1 MNNNNQNEE
10 KQKIKKNKDNVNNK
24 TNNKKQTAKKD
35 VSKIDNKE
43 TTVSKNT
50 KNTSV
55 KKQTIN
61 KDEQKKS
68 SNLQG
73 SKKDNSK
80 RAGNKNQS
88 VKEND
93 EKTNKQAKKNN
104 TEKTNSTK
112 KNMKIDNQK
121 TSTKNQASKKKTGEI
136 NGKKSTEKKIT
147 RKVDNNKK
155 TKKENNKKIEN
166 KNQTPKKDIK
176 ETSNTKRTV
185 NKDNPKV
192 NKSKTKANNN
202 VKNTNTSR
210 PSINDSIQRLNNS
223 KQKMSS
229 DIQRVYL
236 ENQKIKE
243 EKRIIEEESKKV
255 KHLKLI
261 VNIAMIILIILMFI
275 FFVYP
280 GILIKNIRN
289 SNNSQLAQ
297 NSINEHQNDH
307 VEQLDETVNNI
318 KFTDIAI
325 ATEGD
330 LNLIIGKY
338 KNETWE
344 EILKVDNETN
354 VLGTYKNKVYYYNSK
369 GLSYIDLTKEEYEE
383 TEWIKYKQYK
393 ISDTGELGNLSI
405 SKATMIDDTI
415 YFEYSIGA
423 GGTLP
428 TDGILS
434 ITTNSKSFD
443 NAIQLIS
450 DVDKGNWQVD
460 ANNKLIYYIQF
471 GRGKSGTLYQ
481 YDLTTNQNEKVFDN
495 VESFK
500 IYENKILYYILNN
513 SVTSTETGI
522 YPATYDLYLYNID
535 NKENKLIYVSSL
547 SNINSGNLWSFA
559 EYYNDDVYYKDG
571 TKIIKYNNGEKNT
584 IYTYSSNHGGDYL
597 YGFYF
602 IDKNII
608 ELVIQNGNKKYLV
621 NGNISD
627 KPAGISTI
635 NVKMKDG
642 TKKEFRVDKVK

>member
-10 KQKIKKNKDNVNNK
+10 KQKIKENKDSVKNE
-24 TNNKKQTAKKD
+24 TNNKKKTAKKD
-35 VSKIDNKE
+35 VSKLDNVK
-43 TTVSKNT
+43 TNVSNDVKNT
-50 KNTSV
+50 KS

-61 KDEQKKS
+61 KNEEKK
-68 SNLQG
+68 N
-73 SKKDNSK
+73 
-80 RAGNKNQS
+80 A
-88 VKEND
+88 KENN
-93 EKTNKQAKKNN
+93 EKTDKQIKKNT
-104 TEKTNSTK
+104 TEKTNSKK
-112 KNMKIDNQK
+112 KNVKTDNQRA
-121 TSTKNQASKKKTGEI
+121 STKNQASKKKYGEI
-136 NGKKSTEKKIT
+136 NEKKLTEKKT
-147 RKVDNNKK
+147 TKKADNNKK
-155 TKKENNKKIEN
+155 TEKEDNKKIET
-166 KNQTPKKDIK
+166 KNQTLKKDIK

-185 NKDNPKV
+185 NKDNKKV
-192 NKSKTKANNN
+192 NKSKPKANNN
-202 VKNTNTSR
+202 VKKTNTNR

-223 KQKMSS
+223 RQKMSS
-229 DIQRVYL
+229 DIQRVYQ

-261 VNIAMIILIILMFI
+261 VNIVMIILIILIFI

-289 SNNSQLAQ
+289 SKNSQLAQ
-297 NSINEHQNDH
+297 NSINEYQNNH
-307 VEQLDETVNNI
+307 VEQLDETVDI
-318 KFTDIAI
+318 KFTDIAT
-325 ATEGD
+325 ANEGD
-330 LNLIIGKY
+330 VIFIIGKD
-338 KNETWE
+338 KNGTWE
-344 EILKVDNETN
+344 EILRADNETN
-354 VLGTYKNKVYYYNSK
+354 VLGTYKNKVYYYNSN

-393 ISDTGELGNLSI
+393 ISDTGELGNLGI

-415 YFEYSIGA
+415 YFEYTIGA

-443 NAIQLIS
+443 NAIQLIA
-450 DVDKGNWQVD
+450 DVDKGKWQVD
-460 ANNKLIYYIQF
+460 TNNKLIYYIQF
-471 GRGKSGTLYQ
+471 EQGKSGPLYK
-481 YDLTTNQNEKVFDN
+481 YDLATKQKEKIFDN

-522 YPATYDLYLYNID
+522 YPATYDLYLYNMD
-535 NKENKLIYVSSL
+535 NKENKLIYVSSV

-559 EYYNDDVYYKDG
+559 EYYNDDVYYKDEN
-571 TKIIKYNNGEKNT
+571 KIIKYNNGEKNI

-602 IDKNII
+602 IDKNIV

-627 KPAGISTI
+627 RPSGISTI
-635 NVKMKDG
+635 NVRMKDG

>member
-10 KQKIKKNKDNVNNK
+10 KQKIKENKDSVKNE
-24 TNNKKQTAKKD
+24 TNNKKKTAKKD
-35 VSKIDNKE
+35 VSKLDNKK
-43 TTVSKNT
+43 TNVSNDVKNT
-50 KNTSV
+50 KS

-61 KDEQKKS
+61 KNEEKK
-68 SNLQG
+68 N
-73 SKKDNSK
+73 
-80 RAGNKNQS
+80 A
-88 VKEND
+88 KENN
-93 EKTNKQAKKNN
+93 EKTDKQIKKNT
-104 TEKTNSTK
+104 TEKTNSKK
-112 KNMKIDNQK
+112 KNVKTDNQRA
-121 TSTKNQASKKKTGEI
+121 STKNQASKKKYGEI
-136 NGKKSTEKKIT
+136 NEKKLTEKKT
-147 RKVDNNKK
+147 TKKADNNKK
-155 TKKENNKKIEN
+155 TEKEDNKKIET
-166 KNQTPKKDIK
+166 KNQTLKKDIK

-185 NKDNPKV
+185 NKDNKKV
-192 NKSKTKANNN
+192 NKSKPKANNN
-202 VKNTNTSR
+202 VKKTNTNR

-223 KQKMSS
+223 RQKMSS
-229 DIQRVYL
+229 DIQRVYQ

-261 VNIAMIILIILMFI
+261 VNIVMIILIILIFI

-297 NSINEHQNDH
+297 NSINEYQNDH
-307 VEQLDETVNNI
+307 VEQLDETINI
-318 KFTDIAI
+318 KFTDIAT

-330 LNLIIGKY
+330 LNLIIGKD
-338 KNETWE
+338 KNGTWE

-443 NAIQLIS
+443 NATQLIS

-627 KPAGISTI
+627 KPDGISTI